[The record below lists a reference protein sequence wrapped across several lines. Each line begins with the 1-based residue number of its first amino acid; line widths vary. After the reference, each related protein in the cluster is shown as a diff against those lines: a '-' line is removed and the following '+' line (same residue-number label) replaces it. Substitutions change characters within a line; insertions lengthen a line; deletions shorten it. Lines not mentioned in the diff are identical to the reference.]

1 MKKGI
6 FFVLVVMCGALVLNV
21 IENRPSYAVMPG
33 VDSAE
38 QAAAFASQV
47 IEATN
52 KTVMS
57 VDFEGVPIEE
67 NMLTCYLSDGM
78 QVMMP
83 VSMLKDY
90 LGCELSYPSDE
101 TMKLKSGTTELTFTI
116 GSERAFVNQAE
127 FSLTEAV
134 IERNGIVYVP
144 ILDIGEYIHV
154 DTAYSLVDN
163 HLEMVSIP
171 YEEALPDRYDMRAE
185 GRVTPVRNQGT
196 HGNCWAYACIG
207 ALETTLMPEEE
218 LIYSANYMS
227 KHSGYA
233 VEDIEGGDYT
243 MAVAYLARWDG
254 PVARKTDAD
263 ASDNADYIEVDG
275 REVLKHLEEAVF
287 IGSKDYDTIKEYVYK
302 YGGVQSS
309 IYINMEL
316 MNEDGQSRFYNEE
329 KAAYYFND
337 QETTNHDIVIVGWD
351 DNYPKENF
359 SIMPEGDGAFICKNS
374 WGKKFGEA
382 GYFYIS
388 YYDTNIGT
396 VNTCYTVLG
405 DLDNFDYN
413 YQTDRLGWIGELG
426 FDCGNAYMA
435 NVYTTHEEEL
445 LEAVAF
451 YATDVNTSYKVYVV
465 PEYKNEASL
474 KLRKLVAEGSFE
486 QAGYY
491 TVRLE
496 NAVELAAD
504 TKYAVIVYIDTPDSV
519 HPVAIEY
526 AAGERTSTFDIA
538 DGEGYVSLYGES
550 WTHVEEQ
557 QNANICLKAFTNRK
571 ERVE

>member
-1 MKKGI
+1 MRRGI
-6 FFVLVVMCGALVLNV
+6 IFVLVVMLGAILLNV
-21 IENRPSYAVMPG
+21 IENRPEYAVMPG
-33 VDSAE
+33 IHSEE
-38 QAAAFASQV
+38 QASVFAKQV
-47 IEATN
+47 IETANQTGML
-52 KTVMS
+52 VRLDGMA
-57 VDFEGVPIEE
+57 VEE
-67 NMLTCYLSDGM
+67 NMMTCYLSDSLH
-78 QVMMP
+78 VMMP
-83 VSMLKDY
+83 VSMVRDY
-90 LGCELSYPSDE
+90 LECEVSYPSEE
-101 TMKLKSGTTELTFTI
+101 TMKLKSGATELQFTI
-116 GSERAFVNQAE
+116 GSDRALVNQAE
-127 FSLTEAV
+127 FFLSEAV
-134 IERNGIVYVP
+134 TEDSGIVYVP
-144 ILDIGEYIHV
+144 ILDIGEYIHI

-163 HLEMVSIP
+163 CLDMSRIP
-171 YEEALPDRYDMRAE
+171 YEDVLPDRYDMRAE
-185 GRVTPVRNQGT
+185 GRVTPIRNQGT
-196 HGNCWAYACIG
+196 HGNCWAYACLG

-227 KHSGYA
+227 KHSGYN

-263 ASDNADYIEVDG
+263 VSDDANYIEVDG
-275 REVLKHLEEAVF
+275 RVVLKHLEEAVF
-287 IGSKDYDTIKEYVYK
+287 VGAKDYEAIKRYVYR

-316 MNEDGQSRFYNEE
+316 MNEDGESKFYNEE

-337 QETTNHDIVIVGWD
+337 REITNHDIVIVGWD

-359 SIMPEGDGAFICKNS
+359 SITPEGDGAFICKNS
-374 WGKKFGEA
+374 WGSKFGEA

-388 YYDTNIGT
+388 YYDTNIGS
-396 VNTCYTVLG
+396 VNTCYTVLS
-405 DLDNFDYN
+405 DVDNFDYN
-413 YQTDRLGWIGELG
+413 YQSDRLGWIGELG
-426 FDCGNAYMA
+426 FDGPNAYMA

-451 YATDVNTSYKVYVV
+451 YATGKNTSYKVYVV
-465 PEYKNEASL
+465 SAFKNEASL
-474 KLRKLVAEGSFE
+474 KQRELVAEGNFE
-486 QAGYY
+486 EAGYY

-504 TKYAVIVYIDTPDSV
+504 TRYAVIVYIDTPDSV

-526 AAGERTSTFDIA
+526 AAGEKTSTFDIS

-557 QNANICLKAFTNRK
+557 QSANICLKAFTNRK
-571 ERVE
+571 EQVE

>member
-6 FFVLVVMCGALVLNV
+6 IFVLAVMLGAVLLNA
-21 IENRPSYAVMPG
+21 IENKPDYAVMPG
-33 VDSAE
+33 VHSEE
-38 QAAAFASQV
+38 QASVFAKQV
-47 IEATN
+47 IETAN
-52 KTVMS
+52 GAGMS
-57 VDFEGVPIEE
+57 VYLDGVSVEE
-67 NMLTCYLSDGM
+67 NMLNCYLSDGL

-83 VSMLKDY
+83 VSMVRDY

-101 TMKLKSGTTELTFTI
+101 TMKLKSGVTELTFTI
-116 GSERAFVNQAE
+116 GSDRALVNQAE
-127 FSLTEAV
+127 FFLSEAV
-134 IERNGIVYVP
+134 VEQSGIVYVP

-154 DTAYSLVDN
+154 DASYSLVDN
-163 HLEMVSIP
+163 SLQMTSIP
-171 YEEALPDRYDMRAE
+171 YEEALPVRYDMRAE

-196 HGNCWAYACIG
+196 HGNCWAYACLG
-207 ALETTLMPEEE
+207 ALETTLMPQEE

-227 KHSGYA
+227 KHSGYN

-263 ASDNADYIEVDG
+263 ASDDANYIEVDG

-287 IGSKDYDTIKEYVYK
+287 IGSKDYETIKEYVYK

-316 MNEDGQSRFYNEE
+316 MNEDGRSKFYNEE

-337 QETTNHDIVIVGWD
+337 QEITNHDIVIVGWD

-359 SIMPEGDGAFICKNS
+359 SITPEGDGAFICKNS
-374 WGKKFGEA
+374 WGRKFGEA

-405 DLDNFDYN
+405 NVDNFDYN
-413 YQTDRLGWIGELG
+413 YQSDRLGWIGELG

-435 NVYTTHEEEL
+435 NVYRTHEEEL

-451 YATDVNTSYKVYVV
+451 YATDVNTTYKVYVV
-465 PEYKNEASL
+465 PEYKSEASF
-474 KLRKLVAEGSFE
+474 KQRKLVAEGSFDE
-486 QAGYY
+486 AGYY

-496 NAVELAAD
+496 NEVELQAD
-504 TKYAVIVYIDTPDSV
+504 TRYAVIVYIDTPDSV

-526 AAGERTSTFDIA
+526 AAGEKTSTFDIS

-557 QNANICLKAFTNRK
+557 QSANICLKAFTNRK
-571 ERVE
+571 EQVE

>member
-6 FFVLVVMCGALVLNV
+6 IFVLAVMLGAVFINE
-21 IENRPSYAVMPG
+21 IENRPDYAVMPG
-33 VDSAE
+33 LHSEE
-38 QAAAFASQV
+38 QTSVFAKQV
-47 IEATN
+47 VETANGAGIL
-52 KTVMS
+52 VRL
-57 VDFEGVPIEE
+57 DGVVVEE
-67 NMLTCYLSDGM
+67 NMMTCYLSDDL

-83 VSMLKDY
+83 VSMVRDY
-90 LGCELSYPSDE
+90 LGCELSYPSDD
-101 TMKLKSGTTELTFTI
+101 TMKLKSGATELTFTI
-116 GSERAFVNQAE
+116 GSDRALVNQAE
-127 FSLTEAV
+127 LFLSGAV
-134 IERNGIVYVP
+134 MENSGIVYVP

-154 DTAYSLVDN
+154 DTVYSLVDN
-163 HLEMVSIP
+163 CLEMTSVP
-171 YEEALPDRYDMRAE
+171 HEQALPAGYDMRAD

-196 HGNCWAYACIG
+196 HGNCWAYACLG

-227 KHSGYA
+227 KHSGYK

-263 ASDNADYIEVDG
+263 ALDDADYIEVDG
-275 REVLKHLEEAVF
+275 RPVLRHLEEAVF
-287 IGSKDYDTIKEYVYK
+287 IGSKDYEAIKRYVYQS
-302 YGGVQSS
+302 GAVQSS

-337 QETTNHDIVIVGWD
+337 QEITNHDIVIVGWD

-359 SIMPEGDGAFICKNS
+359 SIAPEGDGAFICKNS
-374 WGKKFGEA
+374 WGSKFGEE

-405 DLDNFDYN
+405 DVDNFDYN
-413 YQTDRLGWIGELG
+413 YQSDRLGWIGELG
-426 FDCGNAYMA
+426 FDCTNAYMA
-435 NVYTTHEEEL
+435 NVYKTHGEEL

-451 YATDVNTSYKVYVV
+451 YATDKNTSYKVYVV
-465 PEYKNEASL
+465 PEFKGEASL
-474 KLRKLVAEGSFE
+474 KERELAAEGSFE
-486 QAGYY
+486 EAGYY
-491 TVRLE
+491 TVRFE
-496 NAVELAAD
+496 NAVELAAE
-504 TKYAVIVYIDTPDSV
+504 TRYAVVVYIDTPDTV

-526 AAGERTSTFDIA
+526 AAGEKTSTFDIS

-550 WTHVEEQ
+550 WTRVEEQ
-557 QNANICLKAFTNRK
+557 QSANICLKAFTSKR
-571 ERVE
+571 